1 MATKT
6 KKAKITKKAA
16 KKKAK
21 KAKITKKAAKKKAK
35 RAKMILHTDG
45 KGLWSDEARKVFV
58 TGLRVYGYGQET
70 MHGFGGLRVYFNPS
84 KCNIHEHRLI
94 YTDDRFIEELRDR
107 LHARGL
113 PYHDVNYSEQG
124 MQGDDYVSC
133 AVGEDF
139 MKAWGKRKGI

>member
-6 KKAKITKKAA
+6 KRAKITKKAA

-21 KAKITKKAAKKKAK
+21 RTVKAK

-58 TGLRVYGYGQET
+58 TDLKVYGYGQET
-70 MHGFGGLRVYFNPS
+70 MHGFGELRVYFNTS
-84 KCNIHEHRLI
+84 KWNINEHGLI

-107 LHARGL
+107 LHARSL
-113 PYHDVNYSEQG
+113 PYHDVHYSEQG

-133 AVGEDF
+133 AVGQDF
-139 MKAWGKRKGI
+139 MKVWGKRKGI

>member
-1 MATKT
+1 MK
-6 KKAKITKKAA
+6 A

-21 KAKITKKAAKKKAK
+21 SAKKAVKKKTK
-35 RAKMILHTDG
+35 PAKMILHTDG
-45 KGLWSDEARKVFV
+45 KGLWSDEAKKVFV
-58 TGLRVYGYGQET
+58 TGLKVCGYDYDQET
-70 MHGFGGLRVYFNPS
+70 MHGFGELRVYFNPS
-84 KCNIHEHRLI
+84 KWNIHEDGLI

-113 PYHDVNYSEQG
+113 PYHDVRYSEQG

-139 MKAWGKRKGI
+139 MKAWGKRRSL

>member
-21 KAKITKKAAKKKAK
+21 RAVKAK

-58 TGLRVYGYGQET
+58 TGLKVYGYGQET
-70 MHGFGGLRVYFNPS
+70 MHGFGELRVYFNPS
-84 KCNIHEHRLI
+84 KWNINEHGLI

-113 PYHDVNYSEQG
+113 PYHDVRYSEQG

-133 AVGEDF
+133 DVGEDF